1 MCYRFVKLSGL
12 VKNTEKF
19 GFIEHKNFLNFF
31 FGFCKNSRLNNFVKK
46 LRSSSTSNLLLSFN

>member
-19 GFIEHKNFLNFF
+19 GFTEHKNFFYFF
-31 FGFCKNSRLNNFVKK
+31 FGFCKNSRVNNFVK
-46 LRSSSTSNLLLSFN
+46 N